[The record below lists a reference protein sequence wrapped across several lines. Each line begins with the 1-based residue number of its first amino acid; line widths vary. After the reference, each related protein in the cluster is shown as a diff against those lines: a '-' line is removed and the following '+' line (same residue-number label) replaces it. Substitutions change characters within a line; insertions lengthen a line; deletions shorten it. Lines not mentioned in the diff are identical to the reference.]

1 MMRHRSPQ
9 PIAGAGGPA
18 VVCPWCS
25 APMSPPAAD
34 VAALAPGRLLCAE
47 GCAVECDSRAR
58 RWWVEGSRVQ
68 DGAAFPL
75 APTRRPVALALPM
88 DWRR

>member
-1 MMRHRSPQ
+1 MAKRCARQ

-25 APMSPPAAD
+25 APMVTPPAD
-34 VAALAPGRLLCAE
+34 VASIAPGRLLCAA

-58 RWWVEGSRVQ
+58 RWWAEGSRVL

-75 APTRRPVALALPM
+75 EPTRQPVALALPV
-88 DWRR
+88 DWQR